1 MKMGTTS
8 VHRLT
13 GGAGKS
19 QVRVGWQ
26 VIGETKVGAAP
37 GGAEASHPT
46 EEMGTM
52 ATGGV
57 QSLGARFTTAGMMA
71 MVVRGGQTH
80 TGLVR
85 MQQATM
91 RQALGKEVMFRPM
104 LGWQQIEGE
113 LPCPKRTKVLKT
125 VGKTPSLARSYLM
138 FGRVRFCNWPLAIG
152 GC

>member
-1 MKMGTTS
+1 MGTTS

-19 QVRVGWQ
+19 QVRVGFQ
-26 VIGETKVGAAP
+26 VLGEKKVGEAP

-46 EEMGTM
+46 VEMTM

-57 QSLGARFTTAGMMA
+57 QSLGAQVTTGGMTA
-71 MVVRGGQTH
+71 MVVRGGQIH
-80 TGLVR
+80 SGLVR
-85 MQQATM
+85 MQQATV

-113 LPCPKRTKVLKT
+113 VPCPKRTKMLKT
-125 VGKTPSLARSYLM
+125 VGKIPSLARSYLM
-138 FGRVRFCNWPLAIG
+138 SGSVRFCSSRRKQSRRLIT
-152 GC
+152 